1 MSFVFRI
8 VLGRKPKV
16 RFLQKSSECRHPLG
30 WSMLDALL
38 IIGRRWRRREHN
50 SSCGC
55 SDNYRR
61 EGIPV
66 ESPMP
71 VSHGSQY
78 AHRIVADTRQDDPLV
93 RDAQPH
99 QVVMKVAVTVK
110 GLVSVPDDQAQTRT
124 PGKGGSVLLR
134 ITARADREEARL
146 LAAINVSKE
155 AFGLDSA
162 GAWRPVQ
169 RLLHRSGAHH

>member
-1 MSFVFRI
+1 
-8 VLGRKPKV
+8 
-16 RFLQKSSECRHPLG
+16 
-30 WSMLDALL
+30 ML
-38 IIGRRWRRREHN
+38 
-50 SSCGC
+50 
-55 SDNYRR
+55 
-61 EGIPV
+61 
-66 ESPMP
+66 

-99 QVVMKVAVTVK
+99 QVVMKVAVTLK

-124 PGKGGSVLLR
+124 TGKGGSVLLR

-155 AFGLDSA
+155 AL
-162 GAWRPVQ
+162 AWT
-169 RLLHRSGAHH
+169 LLARGVLSSVSCIGPAPIIETF